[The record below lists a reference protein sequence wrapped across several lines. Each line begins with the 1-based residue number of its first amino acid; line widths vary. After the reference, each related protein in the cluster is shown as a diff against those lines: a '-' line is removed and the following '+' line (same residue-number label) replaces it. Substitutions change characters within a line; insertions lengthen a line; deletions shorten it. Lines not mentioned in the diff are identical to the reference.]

1 MSNNFRSRLVDY
13 CRIDNAKL
21 IEIIDLGLHPYADTF
36 IGSTQL
42 NLAEP
47 LFPLVCML
55 CPECGLVQLK
65 YETQDYE
72 RYNLYAYSYTSSN
85 SDFSRSHW
93 NDFAKYAV
101 ETSAKPIRNVV
112 EIGSNDGYL
121 LKQFHTKAVKV
132 LGVDS
137 SLEMATMANSKG
149 IDTLHAVFNHES
161 SHQVLDMMGEVDL
174 VVANNVLNH
183 ANNPLNFIDG
193 ISDIMSKNGRFI
205 FEVPYWK
212 DTINSL
218 HFDQIYHEH
227 VTYFTAQSIEKLL
240 RSAGLS
246 VADISVVNYH
256 GGSLRV
262 TAVKATEHNAI
273 APLGSLIAGEYS
285 DGLFEVET
293 YRQYVSALK
302 KNRNLFLMNI
312 HQLMTESPKTP
323 IAGIGAA
330 AKANTLLTFYGLNN
344 TYLKFVADSSSH
356 KIGKYTPFTRI
367 PICEDNEFKKYDKIY
382 ALVLSWNIG
391 ETLRTS
397 IRAINS
403 KVEFLKL

>member
-1 MSNNFRSRLVDY
+1 MVDHCRLDHG
-13 CRIDNAKL
+13 RL
-21 IEIIDLGLHPYADTF
+21 IEIVDLGLHPYADTF
-36 IGSTQL
+36 IGKTQL

-65 YETQDYE
+65 FETQDYE
-72 RYNLYAYSYTSSN
+72 RYNLYEYSYTSSN

-93 NDFAKYAV
+93 NDFARYAV
-101 ETSAKPIRNVV
+101 ETSATQIRNVV

-121 LKQFHTKAVKV
+121 LKQFQTNAVKV

-149 IDTLHAVFNHES
+149 IDTLHTVFGQES
-161 SHQVLDMMGEVDL
+161 SNQVLDMMGAVDL
-174 VVANNVLNH
+174 VIANNVLNH
-183 ANNPLNFIDG
+183 ANNPLNFVQG
-193 ISDIMSKNGRFI
+193 VFDIMSENGRFI

-212 DTINSL
+212 DTIKSL

-240 RSAGLS
+240 RLAGLS

-262 TAVKATEHNAI
+262 TAVKATKHNVI
-273 APLGSLIAGEYS
+273 APLASLIASENR
-285 DGLFEVET
+285 DGLFNVET
-293 YRQYVSALK
+293 YRKYVTTLK
-302 KNRNLFLMNI
+302 KNRSLFLLNM
-312 HQLMTESPKTP
+312 HKLMTDYPETP

-330 AKANTLLTFYGLNN
+330 AKANTLLTFYGLNH

-367 PICEDNEFKKYDKIY
+367 PICEDDEFKRYDKIY

-391 ETLRTS
+391 ETLRTK
-397 IRAINS
+397 IGAINS